1 MAPRKQMTGEPTNEE
16 RAERIDTVMQAYCLT
31 LDGRDFEGDE
41 DDVKDLLTD
50 LMHFC
55 ERMEIDFNEN
65 LRVARDNYEHE
76 REVETGI
83 PNNLGCPE
91 CGCILEVSRTD
102 TLLGIDRVIFDC
114 QNCDETFI
122 RERTVADSPIE
133 RVVKCV
139 GCSNLI
145 VRSTA
150 RIFYQSDDLAHYIGE
165 CCWDERLRD

>member
-1 MAPRKQMTGEPTNEE
+1 MAPRKQITGEPTNEE

-41 DDVKDLLTD
+41 DDVRDLLTD

-55 ERMEIDFNEN
+55 ERMEIDFDEN

-76 REVETGI
+76 REAETGI

-102 TLLGIDRVIFDC
+102 TLLGIDRVIFEC
-114 QNCDETFI
+114 QNCDGVFI
-122 RERTVADSPIE
+122 RELTVADSPIE
-133 RVVKCV
+133 KAVKCV
-139 GCSNLI
+139 GCGNLI

-165 CCWDERLRD
+165 CCWDERLSD